1 MRHVFHCLG
10 CILSLGISGVAM
22 AADQDPPHKHYATSR
37 VPADPAIEQAPR
49 VGHYRDWLRQTVDLT
64 RLMPPVGDQGDLGS
78 GIAWAIAYA
87 ARSYYTGRNENRD
100 IESPSNEASP
110 SYVYS
115 LARKGDCNDGANISE
130 TIDVLRN
137 GALSLEAYPYRAEC
151 QPAPPASQ
159 VASAK
164 DFRVKGYQ
172 VLDHK
177 RIDDVKGQL
186 QHSNPVVTLFRISP
200 AFEDFRGTGVFAEN
214 DGDAD
219 LQSGEDRWQP
229 LVIIGYDD
237 EKQAV
242 HVMNSWGRGW
252 GDQGRAWI
260 SYKDLTSRASSAIT
274 LEVGAAAN
282 QDGDRQHTEQKVET
296 PEQHSENL
304 DKPEPAQEA
313 DNSDESDDPNRHG
326 EAQDVPPRPNPGY
339 KPPEKFTLA
348 DLHGLPCS
356 RIHEVRQQGRLT
368 LDGFVSSD
376 EDLAKVHEVAKSEP
390 NATVGQIT
398 VAPWPLCEALD
409 TLEKPLKEASLR
421 PSLATSLQGVARAG
435 ETLRVDLKS
444 PSKPSYVYLSYIQA
458 DGTVVTLTQPQGRIL
473 SQTQARSSFVFG
485 DGAPGH
491 GKFTIGPPYGNEMI
505 VAITSASPLFD
516 NSLPEQLSER
526 DFLSALRKALIY
538 KPAASMPDREV
549 SAAIQVLKT
558 QPN

>member
-1 MRHVFHCLG
+1 MRHVIHCLG
-10 CILSLGISGVAM
+10 CILSLSIGGVAL
-22 AADQDPPHKHYATSR
+22 ADQDPPHKHYATSR
-37 VPADPAIEQAPR
+37 VPADPALEQAPR

-100 IESPSNEASP
+100 IESPRNEASP

-115 LARKGDCNDGANISE
+115 MALKGDCNDGGANISE
-130 TIDVLRN
+130 TIEVLRK
-137 GALSLEAYPYRAEC
+137 GALSLEAFPYKAEC
-151 QPAPPASQ
+151 MPAPSASE

-186 QHSNPVVTLFRISP
+186 QHSNPVIALFRASA
-200 AFEDFRGTGVFAEN
+200 AFEDFRGTGVFAED
-214 DGDAD
+214 DGDAGP
-219 LQSGEDRWQP
+219 QSGEDRSQP
-229 LVIIGYDD
+229 LVIVGYDD

-242 HVMNSWGRGW
+242 RVMNSWGRGW

-260 SYKDLTSRASSAIT
+260 SYKDLTSRSSGAIV
-274 LEVGAAAN
+274 LEVGATAT
-282 QDGDRQHTEQKVET
+282 QDDDRQRTEDKVE
-296 PEQHSENL
+296 PQEKYSEG
-304 DKPEPAQEA
+304 DKQEPWKLAE
-313 DNSDESDDPNRHG
+313 NCGNFDDDSGHG
-326 EAQDVPPRPNPGY
+326 NGDCKKEDH
-339 KPPEKFTLA
+339 KPPPQPTLP
-348 DLHGLPCS
+348 DLHNLSCG
-356 RIHEVRQQGRLT
+356 RIHEAHQQGRVT
-368 LDGFVSSD
+368 LDGFVASD
-376 EDLAKVHEVAKSEP
+376 ADLALVREVAKNQP
-390 NATVGQIT
+390 NITVGQIT
-398 VAPWPLCEALD
+398 VAPWPLCEAMD

-421 PSLATSLQGVARAG
+421 PSLATSLQGIGRAG

-444 PSKPSYVYLSYIQA
+444 PSRPSYVYLSYIQA
-458 DGTVVTLTQPQGRIL
+458 DGTVITLTQPQGKIL

-491 GKFTIGPPYGNEMI
+491 GKFTIGEPYGYEMI

-526 DFLSALRKALIY
+526 DFLSALRKALLY